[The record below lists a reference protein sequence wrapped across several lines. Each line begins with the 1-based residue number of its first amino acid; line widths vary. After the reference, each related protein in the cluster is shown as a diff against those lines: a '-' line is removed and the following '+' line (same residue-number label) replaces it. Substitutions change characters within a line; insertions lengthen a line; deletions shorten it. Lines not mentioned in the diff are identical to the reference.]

1 MHIARLIC
9 LWAAAVLATT
19 PPTTSIAGD
28 GPDAQQSAFPT
39 TFTVTSYSKE
49 TPKTGELQG
58 TYVKKGDAVKE
69 AARLR
74 SLPYIARADIE
85 VDLAPTDEMPAKT
98 QSLVTAIK
106 NGVGERTKNCNFLAK
121 AIADNFHRGSSLTG
135 TADDMLKFLGSDA
148 ATKKGWID
156 VNAKAVHDKTD
167 VAETA
172 IGLAN
177 DGMLVV
183 GVISMAELNAN
194 KPKDHKPYTSG
205 HVFVLVPSPETGWH
219 GGMVA
224 NAGTGET
231 EVEQTARILLLDE
244 VTTKWQRPLYH
255 FYAIKHSE

>member
-1 MHIARLIC
+1 MHIARLIWI
-9 LWAAAVLATT
+9 WAAIVLATT

-28 GPDAQQSAFPT
+28 GPDTQQAAFPT

-58 TYVKKGDAVKE
+58 TYVKRGKAEKE

-74 SLPYIARADIE
+74 SLPDIARADIE

-98 QSLVTAIK
+98 QPLVTAIK
-106 NGVGERTKNCNFLAK
+106 NGVEERAKNCNFLAK
-121 AIADNFHRGSSLTG
+121 AIADSFHQGSGLTG
-135 TADDMLKFLGSDA
+135 TADDMLNFLGSDY
-148 ATKKGWID
+148 ATKRGWID
-156 VNAKAVHDKTD
+156 VNGKAVHDKKD

-177 DGMLVV
+177 EGMLVV
-183 GVISMAELNAN
+183 GVISKAELNDN
-194 KPKDHKPYTSG
+194 KPNDHKPYTSG

-231 EVEQTARILLLDE
+231 EGEQTARILLLDE

-255 FYAIKHSE
+255 FFAIKQGE